1 MREFYSVKE
10 GKNNMIG
17 TVSVIGAGSLGTAI
31 AQLVSNNAEQVFLH
45 ARRKEVIQDIQKTH
59 RNLQYFPNIPLSPKI
74 RAKYRYKSVFDS
86 EIIFFCVPSSAVRE
100 VSCEV
105 KNLINPE
112 TVLVS
117 TAKGIE
123 HPSGKTMSQII
134 YDETGKHPVILSG
147 PNFASE
153 IVLNQPTI
161 TTIAS
166 NTTEDL
172 EKVKNVLTTPEF
184 LVDTVSDVV
193 GTELCSVLKNIN
205 AIAYGICEGMN
216 LNENAR
222 FAVLNKSFQETK
234 TIVEGLGGNPDTVD
248 GYCGLGDMVLTSTSN
263 QSRNHTLGILY
274 GQRITVDEKSS
285 SILFEGKKSVMAI
298 KKLCQDNSIKCDI
311 CQFAD
316 AVLNHQKSP
325 ETAFQELWGKML

>member
-1 MREFYSVKE
+1 VE
-10 GKNNMIG
+10 GENNMIG
-17 TVSVIGAGSLGTAI
+17 KVSVIGAGSLGTAI
-31 AQLVSNNAEQVFLH
+31 AQLVSNNVEEVFLH
-45 ARRKEVIQDIQKTH
+45 ARRKEVVQDIQKNH

-74 RAKYRYKSVFDS
+74 RAKHGYESSIDS
-86 EIIFFCVPSSAVRE
+86 EIIFFCVPSSAVRK
-100 VSCEV
+100 VACEV
-105 KNLINPE
+105 KDLIKPE

-123 HPSGKTMSQII
+123 YPSGKTMSQII
-134 YDETGKHPVILSG
+134 YDETRKQPVILSG

-153 IVLNQPTI
+153 IVLNQPTV

-166 NTTEDL
+166 TTQKNL
-172 EKVKNVLTTPEF
+172 EKVKKVLTTPEF

-193 GTELCSVLKNIN
+193 GTEMCSILKNIN

-234 TIVEGLGGNPDTVD
+234 EIVKGLGGNPDTVD

-298 KKLCQDNSIKCDI
+298 KKLCQENNITCDI

-325 ETAFQELWGKML
+325 EIAFQELWGKMI